1 MYTLSFKIFR
11 KPVMKYIY
19 ILVSTSNFQI
29 KEHFLFAFA
38 ISTFIAGS
46 MSIATKSLTECILI
60 FLHRRVNLNV

>member
-1 MYTLSFKIFR
+1 MYFFSNLSQAS
-11 KPVMKYIY
+11 YE

-46 MSIATKSLTECILI
+46 VSIATKSPTECILI